1 MLLYNR
7 YKKGHFNF
15 YIYNFIYVYH
25 IPERPINPD
34 AQKIRT
40 KVYIKNSRISNFESV
55 TFNYKLISMHNLDI
69 VP

>member
-1 MLLYNR
+1 LFCALIVVS
-7 YKKGHFNF
+7 G
-15 YIYNFIYVYH
+15 YIYNSSIYIWYTIY